1 MTGDVRVQ
9 KFCCLEKSSADVEF
23 SRITG
28 SRDCSEGTLRLI
40 AGQKYWLPHL
50 IQCVLIRVIHTCHEG
65 FTFCKF
71 LRSRV
76 FMGQCLP
83 IAAKTNQQI
92 WIVLQWFPISLDN
105 YVDFKLT
112 RDCKFK
118 RWLMRPYPI
127 SETPRKLL
135 KLLNLLMKISLLCNL
150 STWASVEMRMSV
162 SFAFMMERGK
172 SDISTRLT
180 TLVSA
185 SSWSHLRASSWA
197 TVSLFVLM
205 SVGFS
210 NTPLTVMVYVCGT
223 FWIKYVPTRIWTCCL
238 LTASE
243 SNSFISSWSDG
254 S

>member
-50 IQCVLIRVIHTCHEG
+50 IQCVLIRVTHTCHDG

-71 LRSRV
+71 LKSRV

-112 RDCKFK
+112 RDCKFN

-150 STWASVEMRMSV
+150 STWASVEKRMSV
-162 SFAFMMERGK
+162 SFAYMTGRGK
-172 SDISTRLT
+172 SDIRTLPT

-185 SSWSHLRASSWA
+185 YSWSHLKASSGA
-197 TVSLFVLM
+197 AVSLFDLM
-205 SVGFS
+205 SVGSS
-210 NTPLTVMVYVCGT
+210 NTHLTVMVFACGA
-223 FWIKYVPTRIWTCCL
+223 FWIKSVPTRRWTRCL
-238 LTASE
+238 LK
-243 SNSFISSWSDG
+243 D
-254 S
+254 